1 MDCNHTEI
9 QNMDRM
15 EYKRVVFL
23 SVTFLITILLG
34 FFLIGNDFELV
45 IRFWVAIFLLG
56 VSVLP
61 VTFYIFKEFKNAG
74 YLFSKIIGLT
84 LCSYFLWLFSS
95 LHILKFHTSTCILSI
110 VTIAALSYLPIA
122 IKKKNLNSF
131 YNQIKE
137 KWFYILLSEFAFLL
151 LFILFIYLLGNKIP
165 GTETEKGMD
174 YALLSVLSRT
184 EFMPPLDMWAA
195 GNTLNYYYFGQY
207 LITYITKV
215 SFIDVRYGYSLGMAV
230 IATFCFLLVVS
241 LVYEIMRNKLDD
253 KNYKSDKAAIVASLL
268 SGIAVTFAGNMHYI
282 IFGKIVPILWD
293 ILQIQG
299 EKPAYWFASSTRYI
313 GYIPDVANDKTIT
326 EFPCYSFLIGDLHA
340 HVIDIIIVL
349 TILAILFSYM
359 KRNKERGTVSD
370 SSFIKELLQPHLLMI
385 AFLIGICSMTSYWD
399 YPIYYVISGSIVLAV
414 NVIRHGFKRSAIF
427 TTLGQGMGILCV
439 IKLISLPFTLKFNAM
454 IMGIGLCTTHSSFY
468 QLLILWGFPV
478 VMVLYFI
485 YVITKKLKD
494 GNQRRSKISELFA
507 KIGESDLFIILIG
520 LCAIGLIIMPEII
533 YVRDIYENGFP
544 RANTMFKLTYAAF
557 ILFGIVLGYI
567 LARLLYFSDNYRQKK
582 AGVIGLIC
590 LILTTLYFFS
600 AAKMWLGDYWLKK
613 NFKGIDASS
622 YFNEKL
628 PDDMN
633 AIKWLQEN
641 VKEDNVVLEADGDSY
656 TDYQRVS
663 MLTGLP
669 TVLGWHTH
677 EWLWNNGYS
686 IVEERQAD
694 ITELYTG
701 SAVEEK
707 EDLIDKYNIN
717 YIFIGTKEYE
727 KYSEMDVSSMKKL
740 GEVVF
745 SEYHSESN
753 QSTFIVKVK

>member
-1 MDCNHTEI
+1 MDNNQTDI
-9 QNMDRM
+9 QIKDKI
-15 EYKRVVFL
+15 EYRRVVFL
-23 SVTFLITILLG
+23 SVTFFITVLLG

-45 IRFWVAIFLLG
+45 IRFWVTIFLLG

-61 VTFYIFKEFKNAG
+61 VTIYLFKEFKNAG

-95 LHILKFHTSTCILSI
+95 LHILKFHTATCILSI
-110 VTIAALSYLPIA
+110 VTVAVLSYLPIVT
-122 IKKKNLNSF
+122 KKKNLNSI

-137 KWFYILLSEFAFLL
+137 KWFYILLSEIAFLF

-165 GTETEKGMD
+165 GSETEKSMD
-174 YALLSVLSRT
+174 YAIMSVLSKT
-184 EFMPPLDMWAA
+184 EFMPPIDMWAA

-215 SFIDVRYGYSLGMAV
+215 SFIDVRYGYSLGMAF

-241 LVYEIMRNKLDD
+241 LVFEIMRNKLDD
-253 KNYKSDKAAIVASLL
+253 KNCKSDKIAIVASLL
-268 SGIAVTFAGNMHYI
+268 SGIAVTFAGNMHYV
-282 IFGKIVPILWD
+282 IFSKIVPMLWD
-293 ILQIQG
+293 ILQIPG
-299 EKPAYWFASSTRYI
+299 ERPAYWFASSTRYI
-313 GYIPDVANDKTIT
+313 GYIPDVANDKTIS

-359 KRNKERGTVSD
+359 KWNKERGTIAG
-370 SSFIKELLQPHLLMI
+370 SSFIKELLQPHLLII

-414 NVIRHGFKRSAIF
+414 NVIRHGFKKRAIF
-427 TTLGQGMGILCV
+427 TTLGQGMVILCV

-454 IMGIGLCTTHSSFY
+454 ITGIGLCTTHSSFY
-468 QLLILWGFPV
+468 QIFILWGFPV
-478 VMVLYFI
+478 IMVLYFI
-485 YVITKKLKD
+485 YVITKKLKE
-494 GNQRRSKISELFA
+494 GNQSRTKIPELFA
-507 KIGESDLFIILIG
+507 KIGEADLYIILVG

-567 LARLLYFSDNYRQKK
+567 LARLLYFSDNYRQKR

-590 LILTTLYFFS
+590 LVLTILYFFS
-600 AAKMWLGDYWLKK
+600 AAKMWLGDYWVKE
-613 NFKGIDASS
+613 NYKGIDASS

-633 AIKWLQEN
+633 AIKWLQDN
-641 VKEDNVVLEADGDSY
+641 VKGDNVVLEADGDSY

-663 MLTGLP
+663 VLTGLP

-677 EWLWNNGYS
+677 EWLWNNEYS
-686 IVEERQAD
+686 IVEERQTD

-701 SAVEEK
+701 NAVEEK
-707 EDLIDKYNIN
+707 KEVIDKYNIN

-727 KYSEMDVSSMKKL
+727 KYSEMDVSSIKEL